1 MHTETPEIGMRTT
14 TLRSLLP
21 CLVFFSIVNGVL
33 PSAFTGE
40 TPAPPPAPAPA
51 PAQPPGADAAGLAI
65 LDTGRHAYNDGK
77 FDVSAERFR
86 EFLKLN
92 AQKKEAPAANYGL
105 ALSLLELPQKDYAA
119 VIVALQPVLGQPDSS
134 DRPIALYHL
143 ASCQRKLGLLALEQA
158 IAKPTE
164 AAALRKSAIDQFA
177 ESAKNF
183 AAAADA
189 FAGQGKAKA
198 VVDAASDRE
207 WMLRS
212 RCDQCDMLLRLD
224 KNKEVVELAQK
235 SIVDKEYVK
244 IAFRELAIYQSG
256 CASFALKDYLSA
268 GRALSQLA
276 PFEQVFGNHA
286 RYLLSRTHH
295 LAGENPEAIAGYKA
309 LLADYEALKKTAGE
323 AMKNP
328 AVLKLDDRT
337 RFETLLKPPPDY
349 IARATF
355 HSALLA
361 AEAGEFTEALTGF
374 TAFVTLFPAHPLI
387 DEAKLRQGFCFVQ
400 ARNFP
405 EAVKVLQ
412 PLQNHPQLGDRAM
425 GWFARSQVG
434 AGDPNNAPAF
444 DPIAKGAI
452 DIFGKAAEKAKAFG
466 PSDSDAKDRRG
477 DLLLEMGDT
486 QQAARM
492 YKEAAVTYDKVCAEF
507 GTSERAEMALERQVT
522 ALHLAGLYK
531 ESDDLCQKFEQT
543 YPKSMLLAAVL
554 FRGADNACLSAMAAA
569 NDPKANENRAAWEKK
584 FDEAIGRY
592 QRLLAKYP
600 EYSYV
605 NLARYGLGT
614 AQYKRGL
621 PADAHATLYA
631 ILEAERNG
639 ELAPVNYMLGDCLIR
654 QFPPETDDALQAAQ
668 LIDKAEQ
675 ATRLLDKYAGSQGKT
690 PQAADAFLKLA
701 HCYLRMATI
710 VVDPVERGKIL
721 AQTRAIYEKIL
732 NELGN
737 TPAMPY
743 AVLERAR
750 CIALQGDIGGAINEY
765 NRFNADPLKQHP
777 IAPLA
782 LIRMSTLM
790 RTQNRQAEAVN
801 LMVECR
807 KRYEEALKK
816 DPLRGEWIP
825 QIQYEHGLALKDS
838 GKVAEARAI
847 FEAIVK
853 QFEKS
858 PDAARAQWRAGQCRR
873 EELQAALAAG
883 YVAQKKP
890 GAKPEEL
897 AAASKAVADSLAG
910 LRQTAELLKSEA
922 VRLAPVAPDAKAS
935 ETHVRMLY
943 EAAWCYRALA
953 ETEIDAVRQTIAAKT
968 VSTVLEKMKKAA
980 PPNQPLPALAGPI
993 VDLSEIPP
1001 QPSEKAAQDQY
1012 AALLAVSPPAGLS
1025 GRARLELAELQA
1037 QRGQNDAAL
1046 ELLVTA
1052 LEDAPPPELSE
1063 RLKLR
1068 IASCLIA
1075 KEEGKLA
1082 LAQTQAV
1089 IKNPA
1094 SVVMGEAVL
1103 LTGEAYV
1110 QSKDWPNAIAQF
1122 VAFRDKDPFR
1132 NMGAM
1137 TERALLRLNFCL
1149 MQTQKWDESRQALEM
1164 VVQKFPQSASV
1175 PDAFFGIGTAWQNA
1189 NNLDNAY
1196 NAFAE
1201 VTKRSASETAA
1212 RAQLQ
1217 MGKCRLAQKKYPEAL
1232 KELLAVTTNY
1242 DNRDD
1247 SAEALC
1253 EAGLVYQEQKLPVE
1267 ATKMWQRVVVDYA
1280 ESKWVEAAKK
1290 RLAGN
1295 K

>member
-1 MHTETPEIGMRTT
+1 MGTNTV
-14 TLRSLLP
+14 RSFLP
-21 CLVFFSIVNGVL
+21 YFVLFSIAIGVL
-33 PSAFTGE
+33 SPAYTGE
-40 TPAPPPAPAPA
+40 KVAPPQIPQPPPTPAPA

-65 LDTGRHAYNDGK
+65 LDTGRHAYNEGK
-77 FDVSAERFR
+77 FDVAAERFR

-119 VIVALQPVLGQPDSS
+119 VIVALQPILGQTDSPDH
-134 DRPIALYHL
+134 PFALYYL
-143 ASCQRKLGLLALEQA
+143 ASCKRNLGLIALEQA
-158 IAKPTE
+158 VAKPAE
-164 AAALRKSAIDQFA
+164 AATLRKNAMDQFA
-177 ESAKNF
+177 DAAKSF
-183 AAAADA
+183 SAAADV
-189 FAGQGKAKA
+189 FAGLGKAKP
-198 VVDAASDRE
+198 AAEAFSDRE
-207 WMLRS
+207 WMSRC
-212 RCDQCDMLLRLD
+212 RCDQGDMLLRLE
-224 KNKEVVELAQK
+224 KNKEVLEIAQK
-235 SIVDKEYVK
+235 LIDDKDVVK
-244 IAFRELAIYQSG
+244 SSFRGLALYQVG
-256 CASFALKDYLSA
+256 CASFALKDYMSA

-276 PFEQVFGNHA
+276 PFDHVFGNHA
-286 RYLLSRTHH
+286 RFLLSRTHH
-295 LAGENPEAIAGYKA
+295 IAGEYPEAIAGYKA
-309 LLADYEALKKTAGE
+309 LLADYELQKKMAGESMKNAAALKS
-323 AMKNP
+323 
-328 AVLKLDDRT
+328 DDRA

-355 HSALLA
+355 YSAQLA
-361 AEAGEFTEALTGF
+361 AEAGEFTEAMTGF
-374 TAFVTLFPAHPLI
+374 SAFVTQFPTHPLI
-387 DEAKLRQGFCFVQ
+387 DEAKLRLGFCFVQ

-405 EAVKVLQ
+405 EAVKILQ
-412 PLQNHPQLGDRAM
+412 PLQAHAQLGDRAM

-434 AGDPNNAPAF
+434 AADPANLAAF
-444 DPIAKGAI
+444 DPVAKGAI
-452 DIFGKAAEKAKAFG
+452 DILSKAAEKAKAFG
-466 PSDSDAKDRRG
+466 PSDSEAKDRRG
-477 DLLLEMGDT
+477 DLLLELGDT
-486 QQAARM
+486 QQVARM
-492 YKEAAVTYDKVCAEF
+492 YKEAAATYDKVCVEF
-507 GTSERAEMALERQVT
+507 GNSERAEMALERQVT

-531 ESDDLCQKFEQT
+531 ESDELCHKFEQT

-554 FRGADNACLSAMAAA
+554 FRGADNASLSAIAAA
-569 NDPKANENRAAWEKK
+569 NDPKANENRAAWEKR
-584 FDEAIGRY
+584 FDEAIDRY
-592 QRLLAKYP
+592 KRLIAKYP
-600 EYSYV
+600 EFSYV
-605 NLARYGLGT
+605 NLARYGLAT

-621 PADAHATLYA
+621 PADAHASAYA

-639 ELAPVNYMLGDCLIR
+639 DLAPVNYLLGDCLIR
-654 QFPPETDDALQAAQ
+654 LFPPDTDDALQAAQ

-675 ATRLLDKYAGSQGKT
+675 ATRLLEKYAGSQGKT
-690 PQAADAFLKLA
+690 PQAADAYLKLA
-701 HCYLRMATI
+701 HCHQRIGSI
-710 VVDPVERGKIL
+710 VVDPAERGKIL
-721 AQTRAIYEKIL
+721 ALSRQIYEKII

-750 CIALQGDIGGAINEY
+750 CVALQGDIGGAINEY

-777 IAPLA
+777 AAPMA

-816 DPLRGEWIP
+816 DPLRSDWIP

-838 GKVAEARAI
+838 GKIADARAI

-858 PDAARAQWRAGQCRR
+858 PDAASAMWRAGQCRR
-873 EELQAALAAG
+873 EELQTALAAG

-897 AAASKAVADSLAG
+897 TAANKAVTDSLAG
-910 LRQTAELLKSEA
+910 LKQTAELLKTEA
-922 VRLAPVAPDAKAS
+922 SRLAPIATGARAN
-935 ETHVRMLY
+935 EAHVRMLY

-953 ETEIDAVRQTIAAKT
+953 DTEIDAARQAIAGKT
-968 VSTVLEKMKKAA
+968 VSAVLEKMKKAA
-980 PPNQPLPALAGPI
+980 PPNSPLPALAGPI
-993 VDLSEIPP
+993 VDLSEIPA

-1012 AALLAVSPPAGLS
+1012 AALLAVAAPGGLS

-1037 QRGQNDAAL
+1037 QRGQNDSAL

-1052 LEDAPPPELSE
+1052 LEDAPPLDLSE

-1082 LAQTQAV
+1082 LVQTQAV

-1094 SVVMGEAVL
+1094 SGVMGEAVF
-1103 LTGEAYV
+1103 LTGEAYA

-1122 VAFRDKDPFR
+1122 AAFRDKDPFR
-1132 NMGAM
+1132 NMGVT
-1137 TERALLRLNFCL
+1137 TEHALQRLSFCL
-1149 MQTQKWDESRQALEM
+1149 VQTQKWDESRQALEM
-1164 VVQKFPQSASV
+1164 LVQKFPQSTFV
-1175 PDAFFGIGTAWQNA
+1175 PEAFFGIGTAWQNA

-1196 NAFAE
+1196 NSFAE
-1201 VTKRSASETAA
+1201 VTKRSASEMAA

-1242 DNRDD
+1242 DYRDV

-1253 EAGLVYQEQKLPVE
+1253 EAGQVYQEQKLPVD

-1280 ESKWVEAAKK
+1280 DTKWVETAKK